1 MDSSKKYRFR
11 NKFVFAFILVVFN
24 TVVGILGFMWI
35 EQWNFLDSFYQT
47 IITISTV
54 GFTEAHDLTDNGKW
68 FVSFY
73 IITTLGTFA
82 YALGQLTNFFASGEY
97 KRYLEKNKLK
107 NKLNNMENHVIVCG
121 YGRVGKQTTEMLLL
135 HNERVLVVDNDERHS
150 DGFHEESDLIFLKA
164 NATSDESLIEA
175 GIKKAKALIS
185 ALPEDTDNL
194 FVVLT
199 ARALNPNIKIISRAE
214 LDSSVKKLKI
224 AGANN
229 VIMPD
234 KLGGSQMAQLVSTPD
249 VVEFLEQI
257 SVEGSNEVNLVEIAF
272 KDLPVE
278 LRNQTISE
286 IKRNVSFCNIV
297 GYKSNDGEFIIN
309 PENSTVVVPN
319 SKFFILGTPTQI
331 ESFKKSLSLL

>member
-1 MDSSKKYRFR
+1 MDKIIKYRFR
-11 NKFVFAFILVVFN
+11 NKFVFALTLIMFN
-24 TVVGILGFMWI
+24 TIIGILGFMWV
-35 EQWNFLDSFYQT
+35 EGWDFLDSFYQT
-47 IITISTV
+47 IITISTI
-54 GFTEAHDLTDNGKW
+54 GFTEAREFTDNGKW
-68 FVSFY
+68 FVSIY
-73 IITTLGTFA
+73 IIVTLGTFA

-97 KRYLEKNKLK
+97 KGFLEKNKLK
-107 NKLNNMENHVIVCG
+107 NKLKNMENHVIVCG
-121 YGRVGKQTTEMLLL
+121 YGRVGKQTTEMLIL
-135 HNERVLVVDNDERHS
+135 HQENVLVIDNDQRHKE
-150 DGFHEESDLIFLKA
+150 GFHEESNLIFLKA
-164 NATSDESLIEA
+164 NATNDQSLIDA
-175 GIKKAKALIS
+175 GIIKAKALIS

-199 ARALNPNIKIISRAE
+199 ARALNPNLKIIARAE

-272 KDLPVE
+272 KDLPID

-286 IKRNVSFCNIV
+286 IKRNISFCNIV

-319 SKFFILGTPTQI
+319 SKFFILGTPSQI
-331 ESFKKSLSLL
+331 ESFKKSLSLQ